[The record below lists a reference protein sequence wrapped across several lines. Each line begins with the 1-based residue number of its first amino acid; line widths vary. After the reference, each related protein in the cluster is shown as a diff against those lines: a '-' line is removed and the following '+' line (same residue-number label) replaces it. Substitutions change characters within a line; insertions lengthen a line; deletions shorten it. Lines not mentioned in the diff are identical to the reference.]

1 MFVRSDRKMVKINF
15 SDICYME
22 SIGDYLKIHLG
33 NKTVVTRE
41 TLSSIEAK
49 LPPVDF
55 IRVHRSFIVSY
66 ACIDSF
72 TNEYI
77 EIGRHTIPISRS
89 YKANVLERL
98 EGNT

>member
-1 MFVRSDRKMVKINF
+1 MVKIIF
-15 SDICYME
+15 SDICYLE
-22 SIGDYLKIHLG
+22 SVGDYLKVHLG
-33 NKTVVTRE
+33 DKTVVTRE

-49 LPPVDF
+49 IPSEDF
-55 IRVHRSFIVSY
+55 IRVHRCFIVSY

-77 EIGRHTIPISRS
+77 EIGKHPIPISRS
-89 YKANVLERL
+89 YKAMVMERL